1 MNTEFLQAC
10 IYQYLDRKVINYEA
24 QLDALRRNFSL
35 KNADTVD
42 IIDYIETRIRFQ
54 TAAAMQS
61 DIVQLIALLRGT
73 DL

>member
-1 MNTEFLQAC
+1 MNTEFLQTC
-10 IYQYLDRKVINYEA
+10 IYQYLDRKVINYEV
-24 QLDALRRNFSL
+24 QLDALRRNLTL

-42 IIDYIETRIRFQ
+42 IIDYVETRIRFQ
-54 TAAAMQS
+54 TAAQMQS

>member
-1 MNTEFLQAC
+1 MDTEFLQAC
-10 IYQYLDRKVINYEA
+10 LYEYLDRKTTIYEA
-24 QLDALRRNFSL
+24 QLQALRQNLTL

-54 TAAAMQS
+54 TAAHIQS

-73 DL
+73 EL